1 MDDPGPNFILAQVQN
16 LTQTDADTGVLSV
29 VFKIVLLLVLILVN
43 AYFAMAE
50 IAVISLN
57 DAKMEKMAED
67 GNKKAKLV
75 LKLTKNPTRFLS
87 TIQIG
92 ITLAGF
98 LTSASAATSF
108 AEMLT
113 DAVTSRFDVP
123 ESVISPIAVVLITLI
138 MSYFS
143 LVLGEL
149 VPKRI
154 GMQIPEKVAFMVAKP
169 LLFISKVTGPFVRFL
184 SFSTNTVVRIF
195 GFDPNANEESV
206 TEEEI
211 RMMVDVGG
219 EKGVIEDDQK
229 EMINNIFEFDDI
241 DAGDVMTHRTDV
253 IATDVND
260 TTVDDFIQLAIEN
273 GRSRIPLYEEEIDNI
288 VGIVYV
294 KDLLKY
300 IGKQMPAK
308 KLLRDIMRE
317 PYFVPETKSCGE
329 LFKEMR
335 ASRLQM
341 AVVVDEYGGT
351 AGIVTIEDIVEAVM
365 GNIQDEY
372 DHEDEEISKIDDNT
386 FTVDGTIDIEEIDE
400 LIGKELPEGDYE
412 TLAGYV
418 IDELQCIP
426 KDGEMNEVVF
436 ENVKFT
442 VLSVEDRRKMLS
454 LREVID
460 SNCFTVDKIKSA
472 IESFCLRKCILSE
485 YPKLCMTG
493 IEISGD
499 FTHAQKEWIKEQIR
513 KIMPAHLF
521 LNISFNGYAWEYCDS
536 KNNTFSYID
545 NLDYTWETI
554 DNLL

>member
-1 MDDPGPNFILAQVQN
+1 MDDPGPNFILAQAITLSQSSAGGS
-16 LTQTDADTGVLSV
+16 LVL
-29 VFKIVLLLVLILVN
+29 KILLLLALILVN

-67 GNKKAKLV
+67 GHKKAKLV
-75 LKLTKNPTRFLS
+75 LKLTKNPTKFLS

-113 DAVTSRFDVP
+113 DAVTSKFGLP
-123 ESVISPIAVVLITLI
+123 ESIVSPVAVVLITLI

-154 GMQIPEKVAFMVAKP
+154 GMQIPEKVAFAVAKP
-169 LLFISKVTGPFVRFL
+169 LYVIAKLTSPFVKFL
-184 SFSTNTVVRIF
+184 SVSTNGVVRLL
-195 GFDPNANEESV
+195 GFDPNADEEVV

-219 EKGVIEDDQK
+219 EKGVIEDAQK
-229 EMINNIFEFDDI
+229 EMINNIFEFDDM

-253 IATDVND
+253 VAADIND
-260 TTVDDFIQLAIEN
+260 TTLEEFMALAIEH
-273 GRSRIPLYEEEIDNI
+273 GRSRIPLYDEDIDNI
-288 VGIVYV
+288 VGIVYI

-300 IGKQMPAK
+300 VGKEVK
-308 KLLRDIMRE
+308 VKGTLKNIMRE
-317 PYFVPETKSCGE
+317 PYFVPETKACGE

-335 ASRLQM
+335 LQRIQM

-351 AGIVTIEDIVEAVM
+351 AGIVTLEDIVEAVM
-365 GNIQDEY
+365 GDIQDEY
-372 DHEDEEISKIDDNT
+372 DEEEEEISKIDENT
-386 FTVDGTIDIEEIDE
+386 FTVEGTIDIEEIDE

-412 TLAGYV
+412 TLAGF
-418 IDELQCIP
+418 IMDELQCIP
-426 KDGEMNEVVF
+426 KNGEMNEVVF

-442 VLSVEDRRKMLS
+442 VLEVEDRRI
-454 LREVID
+454 E
-460 SNCFTVDKIKSA
+460 KIKVE
-472 IESFCLRKCILSE
+472 ITPVESE
-485 YPKLCMTG
+485 
-493 IEISGD
+493 ED
-499 FTHAQKEWIKEQIR
+499 EDE
-513 KIMPAHLF
+513 
-521 LNISFNGYAWEYCDS
+521 D
-536 KNNTFSYID
+536 D
-545 NLDYTWETI
+545 D
-554 DNLL
+554 D

>member
-1 MDDPGPNFILAQVQN
+1 MDDPGPNFILVEIMQN
-16 LTQTDADTGVLSV
+16 VADTDIGSIIGDVAL
-29 VFKIVLLLVLILVN
+29 KILLLLALILVN

-57 DAKMEKMAED
+57 DAKMEKMAEE
-67 GNKKAKLV
+67 GNKKARLV

-108 AEMLT
+108 AEILT
-113 DAVTSRFDVP
+113 DAITTRFNVS
-123 ESVISPIAVVLITLI
+123 EGVISPVAVVVITLI

-184 SFSTNTVVRIF
+184 SFSTNTIVRIF

-241 DAGDVMTHRTDV
+241 DAGDIMTHRTDV
-253 IATDVND
+253 VAAEVSDV
-260 TTVDDFIQLAIEN
+260 TVDDFIKLAIEE
-273 GRSRIPLYEEEIDNI
+273 GRSRIPLYEEDIDNI

-317 PYFVPETKSCGE
+317 PYFIPETKACGE

-335 ASRLQM
+335 ARRLQM

-365 GNIQDEY
+365 GSIQDEY
-372 DHEDEEISKIDDNT
+372 DHEDEEISRIDDNT

-400 LIGKELPEGDYE
+400 LIGKELPEGGYE
-412 TLAGYV
+412 TLAGF
-418 IDELQCIP
+418 IMDELQCIP

-442 VLSVEDRRKMLS
+442 VLSVEDRRI
-454 LREVID
+454 E
-460 SNCFTVDKIKSA
+460 KIKV
-472 IESFCLRKCILSE
+472 
-485 YPKLCMTG
+485 
-493 IEISGD
+493 EIFPEPEKD
-499 FTHAQKEWIKEQIR
+499 EDDEK
-513 KIMPAHLF
+513 
-521 LNISFNGYAWEYCDS
+521 
-536 KNNTFSYID
+536 
-545 NLDYTWETI
+545 
-554 DNLL
+554 

>member
-1 MDDPGPNFILAQVQN
+1 MDDPGPNFILAQVVQN
-16 LTQTDADTGVLSV
+16 ITQTEASIGSV
-29 VFKIVLLLVLILVN
+29 IGDVALKVVLLLVLILVN

-57 DAKMEKMAED
+57 DAKMEKMAEE
-67 GNKKAKLV
+67 GNKKARLV

-108 AEMLT
+108 AELLT
-113 DAVTSRFDVP
+113 DAVTSKFDVP
-123 ESVISPIAVVLITLI
+123 ENIISPIAVVLITLI

-184 SFSTNTVVRIF
+184 SFSTNLIVKIL

-253 IATDVND
+253 VAADVND
-260 TTVDDFIQLAIEN
+260 ITVDEFIQLAIDN

-317 PYFVPETKSCGE
+317 PYFIPETKSCGE

-335 ASRLQM
+335 ARRLQM

-386 FTVDGTIDIEEIDE
+386 FTVDGTIDIGEIDE

-412 TLAGYV
+412 TLAGY
-418 IDELQCIP
+418 IMDELQFIP

-442 VLSVEDRRKMLS
+442 VLSVEDRRI
-454 LREVID
+454 E
-460 SNCFTVDKIKSA
+460 KIKV
-472 IESFCLRKCILSE
+472 
-485 YPKLCMTG
+485 
-493 IEISGD
+493 EIFPEPEDDGD
-499 FTHAQKEWIKEQIR
+499 DEEKDK
-513 KIMPAHLF
+513 
-521 LNISFNGYAWEYCDS
+521 
-536 KNNTFSYID
+536 
-545 NLDYTWETI
+545 
-554 DNLL
+554 